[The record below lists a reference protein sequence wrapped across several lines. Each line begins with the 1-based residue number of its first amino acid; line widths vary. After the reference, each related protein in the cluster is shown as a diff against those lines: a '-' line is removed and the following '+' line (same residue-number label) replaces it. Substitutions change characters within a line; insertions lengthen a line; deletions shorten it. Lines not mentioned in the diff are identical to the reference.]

1 MNDFIVFLWI
11 VVGVLLS
18 VIVPVAVRTLRPKT
32 EAEGL
37 ADNSFFNTLKPYLKY
52 GFASVV
58 VGFLTLVVVKYTG
71 GQFSSWPQALM
82 AGYLWDSTIQK
93 IKQGLE

>member
-11 VVGVLLS
+11 VAGVVLS
-18 VIVPVAVRTLRPKT
+18 VIIPVAVKTLAPTPK
-32 EAEGL
+32 AKGL
-37 ADNSFFNTLKPYLKY
+37 ADNSFLDILKPYFKY
-52 GFASVV
+52 AFASMA

-71 GQFSSWPQALM
+71 GQFTSWPQALM